1 MTDDLI
7 EVTLAVAAIFD
18 RCGIGYTVG
27 GSLASSLSG
36 EPRASLDAD
45 VVVQIRPDQID
56 GLLDLLG
63 DEFYADPDAIRRAID
78 SGRST
83 NLVHRPSGIKVDL
96 FPAASFLDHQQLLR
110 RQLVK
115 VASDPDRSLYVHS
128 PEDILLQK
136 LHWYRLGGGTSER
149 QWRDV
154 MSIVLVQGSRLDRQY
169 LSTVAETIGVTDLLQ
184 RAYRLVSGVE
194 D

>member
-45 VVVQIRPDQID
+45 VVVRIRPDQIH
-56 GLLDLLG
+56 GLVILLG

-78 SGRST
+78 TGRST

-115 VASDPDRSLYVHS
+115 VASDPTVPSTCIPLKTSSCRSCT
-128 PEDILLQK
+128 
-136 LHWYRLGGGTSER
+136 GGRSWSLVERISER
-149 QWRDV
+149 GAR
-154 MSIVLVQGSRLDRQY
+154 
-169 LSTVAETIGVTDLLQ
+169 VARREE
-184 RAYRLVSGVE
+184 RAYREYLSDEQRRQAGCPARKALCQ
-194 D
+194 